1 MVDPRAARQNPEER
15 VEAQAPSAD
24 APGSAQDIEAL
35 VDAHQNGLIRYAYRL
50 LRSRELAQDVVQDA
64 FVRYLREPLDYGEPR
79 QRAAWLYKVT
89 HNLCIDLV
97 KRESKRGEIYDR
109 LEQSAVAELPVVE
122 ILATERW
129 ERLERLLEG
138 LSDNQRV
145 AVVLFFQEGLSYKE
159 ISEVTGLSMSNVGM
173 LLHRG
178 LKKLRCA
185 IDEEDK
191 TEF

>member
-1 MVDPRAARQNPEER
+1 MAEARAPRQNPEER
-15 VEAQAPSAD
+15 IQAQAPSVD

-50 LRSRELAQDVVQDA
+50 LQSRELAQDVVQDA
-64 FVRYLREPLDYGEPR
+64 FVRYLCEPLDYGEPR
-79 QRAAWLYKVT
+79 QRTAWLYKVT
-89 HNLCIDLV
+89 HNLCIDLL

-109 LEQSAVAELPVVE
+109 LKHAAVARLPVVE

-145 AVVLFFQEGLSYKE
+145 VTLLFFQEGLSYKE
-159 ISEVTGLSMSNVGM
+159 ISKVTGLSMSNVGM

-185 IDEEDK
+185 IGEEDK

>member
-1 MVDPRAARQNPEER
+1 MADPRARRQQPEER
-15 VEAQAPSAD
+15 GQAEALTAH
-24 APGSAQDIEAL
+24 APGSAQDIEGL

-50 LRSRELAQDVVQDA
+50 VRSRELAQDMVQDA

-97 KRESKRGEIYDR
+97 KRESRRGEIYDR
-109 LEQSAVAELPVVE
+109 LELPAVVRFPVVE

-129 ERLERLLEG
+129 EHLERLLQC
-138 LSDNQRV
+138 LSENQRA
-145 AVVLFFQEGLSYKE
+145 AVLLFFQEGLSYKE
-159 ISEVTGLSMSNVGM
+159 ISAVTGQSMSNVGM

-178 LKKLRCA
+178 LKRLRRA
-185 IDEEDK
+185 IEEEDK
-191 TEF
+191 IEF

>member
-1 MVDPRAARQNPEER
+1 MADPRAQRQNPEER
-15 VEAQAPSAD
+15 VPAQAPSAD
-24 APGSAQDIEAL
+24 VPGSAQDIKAL
-35 VDAHQNGLIRYAYRL
+35 VDEHQNGLIRYAYRL

-64 FVRYLREPLDYGEPR
+64 FLRYLRKPLDYGEPR

-97 KRESKRGEIYDR
+97 KRESRRGEIYNR
-109 LEQSAVAELPVVE
+109 LELPTVTKLPVVE
-122 ILATERW
+122 IFASERW

-138 LSDNQRV
+138 LSYNQRS
-145 AVVLFFQEGLSYKE
+145 VVLLFFQEGLSYKE

-173 LLHRG
+173 LLHRA
-178 LKKLRCA
+178 LKKLRFL
-185 IDEEDK
+185 IEEENM